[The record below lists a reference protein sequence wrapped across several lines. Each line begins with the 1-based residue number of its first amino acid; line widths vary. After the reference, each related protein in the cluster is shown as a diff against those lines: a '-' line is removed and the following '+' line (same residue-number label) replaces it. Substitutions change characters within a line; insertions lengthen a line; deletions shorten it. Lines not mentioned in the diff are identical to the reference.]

1 MDGAILVVSATDGQ
15 MPQTR
20 EHFLLVKQVGVDKL
34 VVFVNKVDMID
45 DKELLELVE
54 VEIRELLGT
63 YGFDEDETPVVFGS
77 ALAALE
83 DSDEETGRQAIL
95 NLMDAV
101 DTWIPTPQRD
111 LDKPFLMPVENS
123 FSISGRGTV
132 VTGKIERGVVNKG
145 DEVEII
151 GYGRSIK
158 TTVTGIEMFHKQLD
172 QGQAGDNLGALCR
185 GIKREDV
192 TKGMVM
198 CKPGTVKPHTKFE
211 CQMYVLSKEEGGRHT
226 PFVNGY
232 RPQLFTRTGDITA
245 TVQMEDGKM
254 VMPGEDANITLEL
267 ISPIALEEG
276 QRFTVREGH
285 KTVGTGLIS
294 KILA

>member
-20 EHFLLVKQVGVDKL
+20 EHLLLAKQVGVDKL